1 MPNYNLELNS
11 FFEHYKKTKQPIET
25 NFRELVKEISTLDR
39 MTHFIHPYPAK
50 LLQHI
55 PYFFLNNNLL
65 SEEQDTVLD
74 PFCGTGTVLL
84 ESTLAGRKSIGID
97 VNPFATFVAKL
108 KNTIIDI
115 EQTKVTIDWF
125 KQQKLAKRKSKYF
138 KDFSQELGYWYEE
151 KTLNELCLLKEI
163 IEQIKDD
170 TERDFFN
177 LCFSISARKMSLTDP
192 WVSVP
197 VRINENKIADKK
209 NKKHLLEHL
218 QFVKKKKTLNVFI
231 DIAERNIK
239 RFKSFKEACDRPFQP
254 DVQTILHNVQNIKR
268 PDVKDESVQLIISSP
283 PYVSA
288 QKYIRASK
296 ISMKWLELDK
306 IQSVKESD
314 LKSIGREHFRKHEY
328 ADLKS
333 TGIKSADA
341 IIEKIRLINP
351 LRAHIAYTYLIEM
364 RNTVKFCFNTLKQN
378 GYFVL
383 IIGNN
388 TICGY
393 EFKTHEFLIQIAK
406 EIGLN
411 IELEL
416 IDAIKSRGLMT
427 KRNKTANIISRE
439 HVIIF
444 KKQEFKKG

>member
-1 MPNYNLELNS
+1 MPNYNLELSS
-11 FFEHYKKTKQPIET
+11 FFENYKKTKQPIET
-25 NFRELVKEISTLDR
+25 NFRELVNEISTLDR

-55 PYFFLNNNLL
+55 PYFFLNNNIL
-65 SEEQDTVLD
+65 SEKHDTVLD

-84 ESTLAGRKSIGID
+84 EATLAGRKSIGID

-108 KNTIIDI
+108 KNSMIDI
-115 EQTKVTIDWF
+115 EQAKVTIDWF
-125 KQQKLAKRKSKYF
+125 KEQKLAKRKSKYF
-138 KDFSQELGYWYEE
+138 EEFSKEVGYWYEE
-151 KTLNELCLLKEI
+151 KTLNELCLLKEVI
-163 IEQIKDD
+163 DQINDS
-170 TERDFFN
+170 TEKDFFN
-177 LCFSISARKMSLTDP
+177 LCLSISAKKMSLTDP

-197 VRINENKIADKK
+197 VRINEDRITDKK

-218 QFVKKKKTLNVFI
+218 EFVKKKKTLKVFI
-231 DIAERNIK
+231 DIAEKNLK
-239 RFKSFKEACDRPFQP
+239 RFKSFKENYDHSFQP
-254 DVQTILHNVQNIKR
+254 DVQTLLHNVQNIKR
-268 PDVKDESVQLIISSP
+268 PAIKKESVQLIISSP

-314 LKSIGREHFRKHEY
+314 LRSIGRENFPKHEY
-328 ADLKS
+328 ADLKP
-333 TGIKSADA
+333 TGIKNADEL
-341 IIEKIRLINP
+341 IEKIRLINP

-364 RNTVKFCFNTLKQN
+364 KSTLKFCANVLKHN

-411 IELEL
+411 VELEL

-439 HVIIF
+439 HVIVF
-444 KKQEFKKG
+444 KKA

>member
-11 FFEHYKKTKQPIET
+11 FFERYKKTKRPIET
-25 NFRELVKEISTLDR
+25 NFREIVKEISTLDR

-55 PYFFLNNNLL
+55 PFFFLNNNLL
-65 SEEQDTVLD
+65 SKEKDTVLD

-97 VNPFATFVAKL
+97 INPFAIFVAEL
-108 KNTIIDI
+108 KNSRLDI
-115 EQTKVTIDWF
+115 EQTKATIDLF
-125 KQQKLAKRKSKYF
+125 KEKKLGKRKSIYF
-138 KDFSQELGYWYEE
+138 EEFSKELGYWYEE
-151 KTLNELCLLKEI
+151 NTLNELCLLKELI
-163 IEQIKDD
+163 DQITDNSVK
-170 TERDFFN
+170 DFFN
-177 LCFSISARKMSLTDP
+177 LCLSLSAKKMSLTDP

-197 VRINENKIADKK
+197 VRINEDKIADKK

-218 QFVKKKKTLNVFI
+218 EFVKKKETLNVFI
-231 DIAERNIK
+231 DIAKKNIK
-239 RFKSFKEACDRPFQP
+239 RFRSFKEAYKYPYQP
-254 DVQTILHNVQNIKR
+254 DVQTILHNVQNLDR
-268 PDVKDESVQLIISSP
+268 PNIEQESVQLIISSP

-296 ISMKWLELDK
+296 ISIKWLELDK
-306 IQSVKESD
+306 VQSVKESD
-314 LKSIGREHFRKHEY
+314 LKSIGREHFPKHEY
-328 ADLKS
+328 ADLKL
-333 TGIKSADA
+333 TGIKSADTL
-341 IIEKIRLINP
+341 IEKIRLINP
-351 LRAHIAYTYLIEM
+351 LRAHITYTYLTEM
-364 RNTVKFCFNTLKQN
+364 RSTLKFCFDALKKN

-411 IELEL
+411 VELEL

-439 HVIIF
+439 HVIVF
-444 KKQEFKKG
+444 KKV